1 MRKEGRGS
9 GREDVNVSAAMEA
22 AGNRTCDSREK
33 PQGESRESKIN
44 HVLKIT
50 VYK

>member
-1 MRKEGRGS
+1 M
-9 GREDVNVSAAMEA
+9 NVSAVMEA
-22 AGNRTCDSREK
+22 VGNRTCDSREK

-44 HVLKIT
+44 HILKIT